1 MKISILDDYHDTL
14 PSRQI
19 YGTFSL
25 SVTSRSVRGRV
36 VGKLHIGIT
45 SGLPVI
51 RPEPS
56 RRVRDH
62 LHFATFRRYPLLPI
76 VVGTSTRFRLDRRST
91 KLGWSKWMCSLLV
104 ASTPNAKASNS
115 TISISDAQFRMI
127 FFESSREVSCQV
139 KKVPSVRQKDG
150 HRWLNSERD
159 ASALATS
166 IGVPPPA
173 TPDTASEPLW

>member
-62 LHFATFRRYPLLPI
+62 LHFATFRRYPLLP
-76 VVGTSTRFRLDRRST
+76 VVVVLYCARHRFSTDAMEGTGNLMAVMGCD
-91 KLGWSKWMCSLLV
+91 G
-104 ASTPNAKASNS
+104 A
-115 TISISDAQFRMI
+115 SISPYHAHLQ
-127 FFESSREVSCQV
+127 
-139 KKVPSVRQKDG
+139 P
-150 HRWLNSERD
+150 LERD
-159 ASALATS
+159 
-166 IGVPPPA
+166 
-173 TPDTASEPLW
+173 PD